1 MNEPVVRTRTI
12 QGFVLREARYQ
23 ADYAGS
29 EHRHPLPYF
38 GCVIEG
44 SFEERSPR
52 GRARYGRGSVHAH
65 PAGDPHA
72 GTVGPLGAH
81 CFSILPAAHLAGAL
95 ARVRL
100 GGDVHAHVAALAA
113 RCHRG
118 FALDDLASELEC
130 EGAALEL
137 VAAVLRH
144 EPPGERSAPRW
155 LFVARDF
162 LHAHAEGPLTL
173 SALAAVAG
181 VHPVHLA
188 RVFQRVLGVTPAGY
202 LRGLRFER
210 ACRALAETDQPLAE
224 LALAAGYAS
233 QSHLTR
239 DFRARA
245 GTTPAAYRR
254 IRRTS
259 RSGNSG

>member
-1 MNEPVVRTRTI
+1 M
-12 QGFVLREARYQ
+12 
-23 ADYAGS
+23 
-29 EHRHPLPYF
+29 
-38 GCVIEG
+38 IEG

-52 GRARYGRGSVHAH
+52 GRARYGPGSVHAH

-72 GTVGPLGAH
+72 GTVGADGAR

-95 ARVRL
+95 ASVRL
-100 GGDVHAHVAALAA
+100 GGDVRARVAALGV

-130 EGAALEL
+130 EAAALEL
-137 VAAVLRH
+137 VAAVLRL
-144 EPPGERSAPRW
+144 EPPGERSAPHW

-162 LHAHAEGPLTL
+162 LHAHGEGTLTL
-173 SALAAVAG
+173 SALSAVAG

-210 ACRALAETDQPLAE
+210 ACRALAGTDEPLAE
-224 LALAAGYAS
+224 LALSVGYAS
-233 QSHLTR
+233 QSHLNR

-254 IRRTS
+254 TRRTS
-259 RSGNSG
+259 RIGNRG